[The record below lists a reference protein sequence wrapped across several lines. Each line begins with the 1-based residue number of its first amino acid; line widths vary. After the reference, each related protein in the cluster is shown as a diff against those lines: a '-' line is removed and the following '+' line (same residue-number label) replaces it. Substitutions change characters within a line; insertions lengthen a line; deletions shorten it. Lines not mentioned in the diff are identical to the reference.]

1 MDRNLVLAIVF
12 SGLIILGFQY
22 YFQSVAPPHPKQ
34 PTTKEDVKGAEKPSP
49 PKPEHAAAPEERA
62 STLAS
67 EPTSVKQMSA
77 DTTGARQESLIVV
90 DGPQYE
96 ATLSTRG
103 GRIVSFKLK
112 NYKVSL
118 SGDELEDIFN
128 QTGPDTAGPTL
139 MLTTR
144 DETLVDSAVDYRTES
159 PKSVK
164 LEPKGAAAT
173 VTFEAPT
180 SANVIVTKKFV
191 FKPDTYEVN
200 FGLSL
205 ANKSAENR
213 NFLLTLPWRK
223 VFSTSTAQK
232 FSWDSAEILLNGQLK
247 DYPFKSIKGEEEPS
261 GDIEWA
267 GLGDTYFFKALVF
280 AAKPA
285 SKVSLL
291 KPSPDGLSEI
301 RVRYG
306 AIDLAP
312 GDSSEQKF
320 SLYLGPKERTALQ
333 AAGDNLGKA
342 LVYSYYWLLNVM
354 AEGLMIFLRFCNTG
368 FEIFGVK
375 IPGTRNYGIDI
386 IILTIV
392 IKLLFIPLSHKSM
405 KSMKRMQDLQPQ
417 LAKIKEKHKDDKAA
431 VNKATMDLFKEYK
444 VNPLGSCWPMFL
456 QLPVFIALY
465 QALAY
470 AIELRHAP
478 FVCFPSIYLCIQDL
492 SAPDPHYIT
501 PVLMGGTMLLQQ
513 WLTPGG
519 GDPTQR
525 KMMLIMPVVF
535 TWLFLSFPAGLVLY
549 WLVSNILTIAQQII
563 TNKMAS

>member
-12 SGLIILGFQY
+12 SVVIILGFQF
-22 YFQSVAPPHPKQ
+22 YFQSVAPPPPKQ
-34 PTTKEDVKGAEKPSP
+34 PTTKESVKGAETPSQPKTEQAKPG
-49 PKPEHAAAPEERA
+49 EEKTP
-62 STLAS
+62 TLAS
-67 EPTSVKQMSA
+67 QPTAVKPMA
-77 DTTGARQESLIVV
+77 AETAGARQETLIVV
-90 DGPQYE
+90 DGPKYE

-112 NYKVSL
+112 DYKVSL
-118 SGDELEDIFN
+118 HGAELVDLFN

-144 DETLVDSAVDYRTES
+144 DDTLVDTAVDYHTDS
-159 PKSVK
+159 PAKVK
-164 LEPKGAAAT
+164 LQSQGAGAT
-173 VTFEAPT
+173 VTFEVAT
-180 SANVIVTKKFV
+180 NANVVITKKFV
-191 FKPDTYEVN
+191 FRPDTYEVN
-200 FGLSL
+200 FGFSL
-205 ANKSAENR
+205 ANKSTETR
-213 NFLLTLPWRK
+213 NYLLTLPWRK
-223 VFSTSTAQK
+223 VFSTSSEQK
-232 FSWDSAEILLNGQLK
+232 FAWDSAEILLNGQLK
-247 DYPFKSIKGEEEPS
+247 DYLFNSIKGEEEPS
-261 GDIEWA
+261 GNIEWA
-267 GLGDTYFFKALVF
+267 GLGDSYFFKALVF
-280 AAKPA
+280 AEKPA
-285 SKVSLL
+285 TKASLL
-291 KPSPDGLSEI
+291 KPGNGLAEI

-312 GDSSEQKF
+312 GASSDQKI
-320 SLYLGPKERTALQ
+320 SLYFGPKERTALQ
-333 AAGDNLGKA
+333 AAGDNLSKA
-342 LVYSYYWLLNVM
+342 LVYSYYWLLNIM

-368 FEIFGVK
+368 FYIGGTK
-375 IPGTRNYGIDI
+375 IPGTGNYGIDI
-386 IILTIV
+386 IILTVV

-417 LAKIKEKHKDDKAA
+417 LAKIKEKYKDDKAA

-470 AIELRHAP
+470 AIELRHAH
-478 FVCFPSIYLCIQDL
+478 FVCVPSIYLCIQDL
-492 SAPDPHYIT
+492 SAPDPYYIT
-501 PVLMGGTMLLQQ
+501 PVLMGATMLLQQ

-519 GDPTQR
+519 GDPTQK
-525 KMMLIMPVVF
+525 KMMMIMPVVF